1 MRNTVLS
8 YFMLPLLA
16 VASFSLNA
24 ATASAVS
31 TPAAIVSE
39 VPSRLDL
46 NTADAGS
53 LQSGL
58 IGIGKA
64 KAQAIVDYRDEHG
77 AFATVDELLEVKGIG
92 QALLDRNRDRLTV
105 DN

>member
-16 VASFSLNA
+16 AASSSLSA
-24 ATASAVS
+24 APASAVP

-39 VPSRLDL
+39 IPSILDL

-53 LQSGL
+53 LQSAL
-58 IGIGKA
+58 IGIGKS
-64 KAQAIVDYRDEHG
+64 KAQAIIDYREEHG
-77 AFATVDELLEVKGIG
+77 AFASVDELLEVKGIG

-105 DN
+105 GN